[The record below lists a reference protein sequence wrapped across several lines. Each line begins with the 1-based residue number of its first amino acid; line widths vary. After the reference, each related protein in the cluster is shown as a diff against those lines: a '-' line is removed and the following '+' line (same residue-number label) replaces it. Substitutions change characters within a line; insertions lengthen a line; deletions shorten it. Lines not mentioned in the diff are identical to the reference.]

1 MSKMNK
7 AYLINPHDA
16 EVVGVEIPQDDHV
29 KIQELIE
36 CRCFAVGGYLDNGDV
51 VYIDD
56 EGLFGATHF
65 FRIKDINGGMPLAGK
80 GIVVGTGKDGASA
93 NAKTSKSELLEMVR
107 WVYAMDKRGEVL
119 FDVKASAKGQAAET
133 EVVLL

>member
-1 MSKMNK
+1 
-7 AYLINPHDA
+7 
-16 EVVGVEIPQDDHV
+16 
-29 KIQELIE
+29 
-36 CRCFAVGGYLDNGDV
+36 
-51 VYIDD
+51 
-56 EGLFGATHF
+56 
-65 FRIKDINGGMPLAGK
+65 MPLAGK

-93 NAKTSKSELLEMVR
+93 NAKTSKGELLEMVR

>member
-16 EVVGVEIPQDDHV
+16 EVVGVKIPQDDYV

-36 CRCFAVGGYLDNGDV
+36 CRCFAVGGYLNNGDV
-51 VYIDD
+51 IYIDD
-56 EGLFGATHF
+56 EGLFSATHF

-93 NAKTSKSELLEMVR
+93 SAKTSKNELLEMVR
-107 WVYAMDKRGEVL
+107 WVYAMDKHGEVL

-133 EVVLL
+133 EVVVL

>member
-93 NAKTSKSELLEMVR
+93 NAKTSKGELLEMVR

-133 EVVLL
+133 EVVVL